1 MARDDETGGIRRRS
15 TSRDEEEDG
24 FELQTAG
31 SHQQETYESGPFNAS
46 AQSASHRRVA
56 STSGTDVT
64 PATSPTTEQP
74 RVVRFSQDLDRN
86 QDSFGPQR
94 SQSESGLHTPGWT
107 STNPHHG
114 RGPKHALSVN
124 TGQGEREGS
133 GETRRNSGTNVTSPV
148 SPNSTTS
155 PLSPT
160 SRSRG
165 HSLRRAIFNKNM
177 TGGQSVD
184 GSNIEMQESGSS
196 DGSTRQNEQPAPKK
210 SETVVTTTSISEHSS
225 EGLKEKK
232 GGMGTSLPQYESW
245 TQRRSPKKNQHFKR
259 FVAAA
264 ENLRKTIFRE
274 HPLPPSKDGRNIDLD
289 VSRREALK
297 DERTGK
303 NYVDN
308 FIRSCRYN
316 VWNFLPRQLFAQ
328 FSKLANFYFLLV
340 SILQMIPGL
349 STTGNYTTI
358 VPLIFFVSISMGK
371 EGYDDFRRYKLDK
384 EENNRA
390 TQVLRP
396 AQSKQ
401 SSESTASASLDW
413 STVKWHKLRV
423 GDIVRLKRDE
433 PAPADLVV
441 LHSSG
446 LNGIAYVET
455 MALDGETNL
464 KPKSTTASLAA
475 MCATEN
481 GLTTAQAH
489 FVVEDPNID
498 LYKFEGRVNVGGKT
512 SALTNNEVIY
522 RNSIL
527 RNTPECI
534 GMVIYTG
541 EECKIRMNANKHP
554 RIKAPRLQSIVNRIV
569 IVIVI
574 FVLLLALFNT
584 IAFSIWQK
592 TTAKHAFYI
601 KNAPVP
607 MFQTLTAFFI
617 MFNTMI
623 PLSLYVSMEIVKLA
637 QMILMNDVDMYD
649 EKTDTP
655 FKAQTSTINE
665 ELGQISYVFS
675 DKTGTLT
682 DNEMKFRKMS
692 VAGTAWLHDVDLKNE
707 DKPKLLHKKRSKGK
721 KPARRSLLV
730 ERRSAGTLD
739 DLEGNQPLAAQ
750 GLGNDEDFTPNS
762 SEPTWQ
768 SSARPAKSQPV
779 LRTKELIRY
788 IQSKPYTNFAM
799 KARLFL
805 LEIALCHT
813 CMPEVKDDGTTDFQA
828 SSPDELALIRAAQ
841 ELGYLFVDRDMATVT
856 IKHSPPGNTADDV
869 ISETYEVLDVIEF
882 SSKRKR
888 MSIIV
893 RFPNKRICVMTKGA
907 DSVIMKRLKLASL
920 ASRKVIEIENRAD
933 RRKSMEAQQALAR
946 KSSIQMERSSN
957 LSRPS
962 MNLRRSSIGRP
973 STTGQRLQP
982 VRDEVDHWLTER
994 ERDVDTSGIE
1004 EDNQY
1009 YSPRPSTQINRQSF
1023 AVSEARSSILFD
1035 DDEELV
1041 DDTMVNDDA
1050 MVIERCFQHINDFA
1064 TEGLRTLLYG
1074 YRFITEDDYAGWK
1087 KIYLDATTSLVD
1099 RERKIEQAGELIEL
1113 DLELAGAT
1121 AIEDKLQRG
1130 VPEAIDKLRRANIKM
1145 WMLTGDK
1152 RETAINIGHSCR
1164 LIKDYSTVV
1173 VLDQDVGDVDKTIGS
1188 ALMNIRNAATAHCV
1202 VVIDGQTLSMIEETK
1217 TLKKLFFDLAI
1228 EADSVIC
1235 CRASPSQ
1242 KAKLVKAIRKR
1253 VKKSVTLAIG
1263 DGANDIAMIQEA
1275 HVGIGITGKEG
1286 LQAARTSDYAIA
1298 QFRFL
1303 AKLLL
1308 VHGRWNYIRTCKYI
1322 VGTFWKEVVFYLT
1335 QALYQRWC
1343 GYSATSL
1350 YEPWSLSMFN
1360 TLFTSLPV
1368 IFTGIFEKD
1377 LLPATLLAVPELY
1390 TKGQKNGGFN
1400 IWVYLGWMFM
1410 GATEAMIIFFCMW
1423 SLFGEVAF
1431 TDDNSLFAM
1440 GNMTFTACVI
1450 FISVKLLV
1458 IEMHNQSWLAPF
1470 ALLISVGGWFLWNI
1484 LLTLIYHNNV
1494 IYFVKGTFF
1503 HKFGKNPLWWF
1514 TLVLILVSVI
1524 TFEIAVIS
1532 LRAAYFKTDEDTFQ
1546 ELERDL
1552 GVRMRFEEASAEFLA
1567 MGWEGK
1573 GEMKRKAEE
1582 ERARKEEA
1590 KRRKEVEQME
1600 REMAVGELL
1609 RNRPSGMERMDGL
1622 ERLQSAE
1629 EGMLGGAGKGGG
1641 GKGNSKV
1648 LVEES
1653 NEMAVRKSRDLFDSL
1668 RNLKDGFGRK
1678 GG

>member
-1 MARDDETGGIRRRS
+1 MAGDQGTGGIRRRS

-24 FELQTAG
+24 FEMQTARG
-31 SHQQETYESGPFNAS
+31 HQQETTYRTGPSNSPSRNAG
-46 AQSASHRRVA
+46 HGMVV
-56 STSGTDVT
+56 STSGTDAT
-64 PATSPTTEQP
+64 PVTSPTTEQP
-74 RVVRFSQDLDRN
+74 RVVRFSTDLDWN
-86 QDSFGPQR
+86 QESFGPQR
-94 SQSESGLHTPGWT
+94 SQSDAGLHAQGWT
-107 STNPHHG
+107 STNSNPD

-124 TGQGEREGS
+124 TGQGEKAGS
-133 GETRRNSGTNVTSPV
+133 GETRRNSGGNF
-148 SPNSTTS
+148 TS
-155 PLSPT
+155 PLSPNSVT
-160 SRSRG
+160 SPLSPASRSRG
-165 HSLRRAIFNKNM
+165 YSLRRGIFNKNI
-177 TGGQSVD
+177 TGGQSAH
-184 GSNIEMQESGSS
+184 GSIIEMHEPGPS
-196 DGSTRQNEQPAPKK
+196 DGSTRDSSQSTPKK
-210 SETVVTTTSISEHSS
+210 SETVVTTTPISESSS

-232 GGMGTSLPQYESW
+232 GRATTALPQYESW
-245 TQRRSPKKNQHFKR
+245 VQRRSPKKNQKYKR
-259 FVAAA
+259 FVAAI

-274 HPLPPSKDGRNIDLD
+274 HPLPPSKDGRQIDFD
-289 VSRREALK
+289 PSRQQALT

-303 NYVDN
+303 AYVDN

-316 VWNFLPRQLFAQ
+316 AWNFLPRQLFAQ

-349 STTGNYTTI
+349 STTGSFTTI

-384 EENNRA
+384 EENNRE

-396 AQSKQ
+396 TQ
-401 SSESTASASLDW
+401 STAPNNSPAAGGSNW

-423 GDIVRLKRDE
+423 GDIVKLKRDE

-441 LHSSG
+441 LQSDG

-464 KPKSTTASLAA
+464 KPKSTTSSLAA
-475 MCATEN
+475 VCATEDDI
-481 GLTTAQAH
+481 TTAKAH
-489 FVVEDPNID
+489 FVVEDPNLD
-498 LYKFEGRVNVGGKT
+498 LYKFEGRVTVDGKT

-554 RIKAPRLQSIVNRIV
+554 RIKAPRLQFIVNRIV

-574 FVLLLALFNT
+574 FVLMIALFNT
-584 IAFSIWQK
+584 IAFSIWQR
-592 TTAKHAFYI
+592 TTAKHAFYL
-601 KNAPVP
+601 KNAPVATFP
-607 MFQTLTAFFI
+607 TLTAFFI

-637 QMILMNDVDMYD
+637 QMFLMNDVDMYD
-649 EKTDTP
+649 EKTDTA

-692 VAGTAWLHDVDLKNE
+692 VAGTAWLHDVDLKKD
-707 DKPKLLHKKRSKGK
+707 DKPKLLHKKRNKGK
-721 KPARRSLLV
+721 KPARKSLIV
-730 ERRSAGTLD
+730 EHQRDGALD
-739 DLEGNQPLAAQ
+739 DEEENEPFAAQ
-750 GLGNDEDFTPNS
+750 GSDNDKAGGADP
-762 SEPTWQ
+762 SEPQWQ
-768 SSARPAKSQPV
+768 SSARPARTQPL
-779 LRTKELIRY
+779 LRTRELIQY
-788 IQSKPYTNFAM
+788 IQRKPHSNFAI
-799 KARLFL
+799 KTRIFL
-805 LEIALCHT
+805 LQIALCHT
-813 CMPEVKDDGTTDFQA
+813 CMPEVKEDGTTDFQA

-841 ELGYLFVDRDMATVT
+841 ELGYLFVDRDLATVT
-856 IKHSPPGNTADDV
+856 IKHSPTGNTDDDE
-869 ISETYEVLDVIEF
+869 ITETYEVLDVIEF

-907 DSVIMKRLKLASL
+907 DSVIMKRLKLANL
-920 ASRKVIEIENRAD
+920 ASRKVTEIEMRAD

-946 KSSIQMERSSN
+946 KSSVQMERPGSF
-957 LSRPS
+957 SRPS
-962 MNLRRSSIGRP
+962 MTLRRSSIGRH
-973 STTGQRLQP
+973 SMNVQRLQP
-982 VRDEVDHWLTER
+982 VRDEIDHWLTER
-994 ERDVDTSGIE
+994 ERDVDVSGIE
-1004 EDNQY
+1004 DDNQY
-1009 YSPRPSTQINRQSF
+1009 YSPRPSAQINRQSF
-1023 AVSEARSSILFD
+1023 AVSEARSSMLFD
-1035 DDEELV
+1035 DDDEDLV
-1041 DDTMVNDDA
+1041 DETMVNDDA

-1087 KIYLDATTSLVD
+1087 KIYLDATTSLVN
-1099 RERKIEQAGELIEL
+1099 RERKIDQAGELIEL

-1121 AIEDKLQRG
+1121 AIEDKLQAG

-1188 ALMNIRNAATAHCV
+1188 ALMDIRNVATAHCV
-1202 VVIDGQTLSMIEETK
+1202 VVIDGQTLTMIEETK
-1217 TLKKLFFDLAI
+1217 ALKNLFFDLAV

-1253 VKKSVTLAIG
+1253 VKSSVTLAIG

-1303 AKLLL
+1303 TKLLL

-1400 IWVYLGWMFM
+1400 IRIYLGWTFM
-1410 GATEAMIIFFCMW
+1410 AATEAMIIFFCMW

-1440 GNMTFTACVI
+1440 GDMTFTACVI
-1450 FISVKLLV
+1450 FISVK
-1458 IEMHNQSWLAPF
+1458 
-1470 ALLISVGGWFLWNI
+1470 
-1484 LLTLIYHNNV
+1484 
-1494 IYFVKGTFF
+1494 
-1503 HKFGKNPLWWF
+1503 
-1514 TLVLILVSVI
+1514 
-1524 TFEIAVIS
+1524 
-1532 LRAAYFKTDEDTFQ
+1532 
-1546 ELERDL
+1546 
-1552 GVRMRFEEASAEFLA
+1552 
-1567 MGWEGK
+1567 
-1573 GEMKRKAEE
+1573 
-1582 ERARKEEA
+1582 
-1590 KRRKEVEQME
+1590 
-1600 REMAVGELL
+1600 
-1609 RNRPSGMERMDGL
+1609 
-1622 ERLQSAE
+1622 
-1629 EGMLGGAGKGGG
+1629 ML
-1641 GKGNSKV
+1641 
-1648 LVEES
+1648 
-1653 NEMAVRKSRDLFDSL
+1653 
-1668 RNLKDGFGRK
+1668 
-1678 GG
+1678 

>member
-1 MARDDETGGIRRRS
+1 MAGGDDMSGIRRRS
-15 TSRDEEEDG
+15 TSHDEEEDG
-24 FELQTAG
+24 FEMQASRG
-31 SHQQETYESGPFNAS
+31 HHQETTHRTGPSDAP
-46 AQSASHRRVA
+46 SHHTGHGRVA
-56 STSGTDVT
+56 STSGTDASPV
-64 PATSPTTEQP
+64 TSPTTGQP
-74 RVVRFSQDLDRN
+74 RAVRFSTDLGRN
-86 QDSFGPQR
+86 QDNFEVQR
-94 SQSESGLHTPGWT
+94 SQSDSGSHSEGWT
-107 STNPHHG
+107 SINMSSG
-114 RGPKHALSVN
+114 RGSKHALSIS
-124 TGQGEREGS
+124 TGQGERASS
-133 GETRRNSGTNVTSPV
+133 GETRQNSGGNSTSPV
-148 SPNSTTS
+148 SPNSASS
-155 PLSPT
+155 PLSPA
-160 SRSRG
+160 SRARG
-165 HSLRRAIFNKNM
+165 YSLRRAIFNKNM
-177 TGGQSVD
+177 PGGQSAD
-184 GSNIEMQESGSS
+184 GSIIEMQEPGPS
-196 DGSTRQNEQPAPKK
+196 DGSTRDSGQNTQKK
-210 SETVVTTTSISEHSS
+210 SETVITMTPISENFS
-225 EGLKEKK
+225 EAIKEKK
-232 GGMGTSLPQYESW
+232 DRTTTALPQYESW
-245 TQRRSPKKNQHFKR
+245 VQRRSPKKNQHYKR
-259 FVAAA
+259 LVAAA

-274 HPLPPSKDGRNIDLD
+274 HPLPPSKDGRQIDFDAL
-289 VSRREALK
+289 RKEALR

-303 NYVDN
+303 AYVDN

-316 VWNFLPRQLFAQ
+316 AWNFLPRQLFAQ

-349 STTGNYTTI
+349 STTGSFTTI
-358 VPLIFFVSISMGK
+358 VPLIFFVSVSMGK

-384 EENNRA
+384 EENNRE
-390 TQVLRP
+390 TQILRP
-396 AQSKQ
+396 NQ
-401 SSESTASASLDW
+401 STAPSNSPAAGSPNW
-413 STVKWHKLRV
+413 ATSKWCKLRV
-423 GDIVRLKRDE
+423 GDIVKLKRDE
-433 PAPADLVV
+433 PAPADLVM
-441 LHSSG
+441 LQSSG

-464 KPKSTTASLAA
+464 KPKSTTSSLAA
-475 MCATEN
+475 VCATEEDLIN
-481 GLTTAQAH
+481 AQAH

-498 LYKFEGRVNVGGKT
+498 LYKFEGRVTVNGKT

-527 RNTPECI
+527 RNTPDCI

-554 RIKAPRLQSIVNRIV
+554 RIKAPRLQFIVNRIV

-584 IAFSIWQK
+584 IAFSIWQR
-592 TTAKHAFYI
+592 TTAKHAFYL
-601 KNAPVP
+601 KNAPVA
-607 MFQTLTAFFI
+607 MFPTLTAFFI

-649 EKTDTP
+649 EKTDTA

-692 VAGTAWLHDVDLKNE
+692 VAGTAWLHDVDLKKE
-707 DKPKLLHKKRSKGK
+707 DKPKLLHKRRSKGK
-721 KPARRSLLV
+721 KPARKSLVINSQRDGAL
-730 ERRSAGTLD
+730 ED
-739 DLEGNQPLAAQ
+739 MEGNEPLAAQ
-750 GLGNDEDFTPNS
+750 GEGVADYV
-762 SEPTWQ
+762 EPQWQ

-779 LRTKELIRY
+779 LRTRELVQY
-788 IQSKPYTNFAM
+788 IQRKPYTNFAM

-813 CMPEVKDDGTTDFQA
+813 CMPEVKEDGTTDFQA

-841 ELGYLFVDRDMATVT
+841 ELGYLFVDRDLSTVT
-856 IKHSPPGNTADDV
+856 IKHSPTGNTDDDE
-869 ISETYEVLDVIEF
+869 ITETYEVMDVIEF

-907 DSVIMKRLKLASL
+907 DSVIMRRLKLANL
-920 ASRKVIEIENRAD
+920 ASRKVTEIEKRAD
-933 RRKSMEAQQALAR
+933 RRKSLEAQQALAR
-946 KSSIQMERSSN
+946 KSSIQMERSGS

-962 MNLRRSSIGRP
+962 MNLGRSSIGRLSMNGP
-973 STTGQRLQP
+973 RLQP
-982 VRDEVDHWLTER
+982 VLDEVDNWLTER
-994 ERDVDTSGIE
+994 ERDVDMSGIE
-1004 EDNQY
+1004 QEHQY
-1009 YSPRPSTQINRQSF
+1009 RSPRPSAQLNRQSF
-1023 AVSEARSSILFD
+1023 AVSEARSSMLFD
-1035 DDEELV
+1035 DDEDLV

-1087 KIYLDATTSLVD
+1087 KIYLDATTSLID

-1121 AIEDKLQRG
+1121 AIEDKLQKG

-1188 ALMNIRNAATAHCV
+1188 ALMGIRNVATAHCV

-1217 TLKKLFFDLAI
+1217 TLKRLFFDLAI

-1253 VKKSVTLAIG
+1253 VKTSVTLAIG

-1303 AKLLL
+1303 TKLLL

-1400 IWVYLGWMFM
+1400 LRIYLGWTCMA
-1410 GATEAMIIFFCMW
+1410 ATEAMIIFFCMW

-1440 GNMTFTACVI
+1440 GDMTFTASVI
-1450 FISVKLLV
+1450 FISVK
-1458 IEMHNQSWLAPF
+1458 
-1470 ALLISVGGWFLWNI
+1470 
-1484 LLTLIYHNNV
+1484 
-1494 IYFVKGTFF
+1494 
-1503 HKFGKNPLWWF
+1503 
-1514 TLVLILVSVI
+1514 
-1524 TFEIAVIS
+1524 
-1532 LRAAYFKTDEDTFQ
+1532 
-1546 ELERDL
+1546 
-1552 GVRMRFEEASAEFLA
+1552 
-1567 MGWEGK
+1567 
-1573 GEMKRKAEE
+1573 
-1582 ERARKEEA
+1582 
-1590 KRRKEVEQME
+1590 
-1600 REMAVGELL
+1600 
-1609 RNRPSGMERMDGL
+1609 
-1622 ERLQSAE
+1622 
-1629 EGMLGGAGKGGG
+1629 ML
-1641 GKGNSKV
+1641 
-1648 LVEES
+1648 
-1653 NEMAVRKSRDLFDSL
+1653 
-1668 RNLKDGFGRK
+1668 
-1678 GG
+1678 

>member
-1 MARDDETGGIRRRS
+1 MAGGDEAGGIRRRS
-15 TSRDEEEDG
+15 TSRDEEEDI
-24 FELQTAG
+24 FEMQTARG
-31 SHQQETYESGPFNAS
+31 DHQETTYPHNSG
-46 AQSASHRRVA
+46 HGRVA
-56 STSGTDVT
+56 STSGTNASPV
-64 PATSPTTEQP
+64 TSPTTGQP
-74 RVVRFSQDLDRN
+74 RAVRFSTDLDRN
-86 QDSFGPQR
+86 LDSFEPHR
-94 SQSESGLHTPGWT
+94 SQSHSGLHSPGWT
-107 STNPHHG
+107 STNMNSG

-124 TGQGEREGS
+124 TGQGESTSS
-133 GETRRNSGTNVTSPV
+133 GGTRRNSGGNV
-148 SPNSTTS
+148 TS
-155 PLSPT
+155 PLSPNSMST
-160 SRSRG
+160 PLSPASRARG
-165 HSLRRAIFNKNM
+165 YSLRRAILHKNM
-177 TGGQSVD
+177 TGGQSAD
-184 GSNIEMQESGSS
+184 GSVIEMQESGPS
-196 DGSTRQNEQPAPKK
+196 DGSTRNNAQSTQKK
-210 SETVVTTTSISEHSS
+210 SETVVTITPTSVSFS
-225 EGLKEKK
+225 EGIKEKQVR
-232 GGMGTSLPQYESW
+232 TVTALPQYESW
-245 TQRRSPKKNQHFKR
+245 MQRRLPKKNQHYKR
-259 FVAAA
+259 FVALA
-264 ENLRKTIFRE
+264 ENLRKTVFRE
-274 HPLPPSKDGRNIDLD
+274 HPLPPSKDGRQIDFDL
-289 VSRREALK
+289 SRKEALR

-303 NYVDN
+303 AYVDN

-316 VWNFLPRQLFAQ
+316 AWNFLPRQLFAQ

-340 SILQMIPGL
+340 STLQMIPGL
-349 STTGNYTTI
+349 STTGSFTTI

-384 EENNRA
+384 EENNRE

-396 AQSKQ
+396 NQSMVPTN
-401 SSESTASASLDW
+401 SRSTEEPNWENS
-413 STVKWHKLRV
+413 KWHKLRV
-423 GDIVRLKRDE
+423 GDIVKLNRDE
-433 PAPADLVV
+433 PAPADLVI
-441 LHSSG
+441 LQSSG

-464 KPKSTTASLAA
+464 KPKSTTSSLAA
-475 MCATEN
+475 ICATEN
-481 GLTTAQAH
+481 DIPTAQAH

-498 LYKFEGRVNVGGKT
+498 LYKFEGRVTVDGKT

-554 RIKAPRLQSIVNRIV
+554 RIKAPRLQYIVNRIV
-569 IVIVI
+569 IVIVM

-592 TTAKHAFYI
+592 TTAKRAFYL
-601 KNAPVP
+601 KNAPVA
-607 MFQTLTAFFI
+607 MFPTLTAFFI

-649 EKTDTP
+649 EKTDTA

-692 VAGTAWLHDVDLKNE
+692 VAGTAWLHDVDLQKE
-707 DKPKLLHKKRSKGK
+707 DKPKLLHKMRNKGK
-721 KPARRSLLV
+721 KPARKSLVMNRQQDGALEDV
-730 ERRSAGTLD
+730 
-739 DLEGNQPLAAQ
+739 EGNEALAAQ
-750 GLGNDEDFTPNS
+750 GLGNNCDGVAES
-762 SEPTWQ
+762 SEPHWQ

-779 LRTKELIRY
+779 LRTRELIRY
-788 IQSKPYTNFAM
+788 IQRKPHTNFAM

-813 CMPEVKDDGTTDFQA
+813 CMPEVKEDGTTDFQA

-841 ELGYLFVDRDMATVT
+841 ELGFLFVDRDLATVT
-856 IKHSPPGNTADDV
+856 IKHSPTGNTDGDE
-869 ISETYEVLDVIEF
+869 ITETYEVLDVIEF

-920 ASRKVIEIENRAD
+920 ASRKVTEIEKRAD

-946 KSSIQMERSSN
+946 KSSIQMERAGS

-962 MNLRRSSIGRP
+962 MTLGRLSIGRP
-973 STTGQRLQP
+973 SMNGPRLQP

-994 ERDVDTSGIE
+994 ERDVDMSGIE
-1004 EDNQY
+1004 QENQY
-1009 YSPRPSTQINRQSF
+1009 YSPRPSAQLNRQSF
-1023 AVSEARSSILFD
+1023 AVSEARSSTLFD
-1035 DDEELV
+1035 DDEDLV

-1099 RERKIEQAGELIEL
+1099 RERKIDQAGELIEL

-1121 AIEDKLQRG
+1121 AIEDKLQKG
-1130 VPEAIDKLRRANIKM
+1130 VPETIDKLRRANIKM

-1188 ALMNIRNAATAHCV
+1188 ALMNIRNVATAHCV
-1202 VVIDGQTLSMIEETK
+1202 VVIDGQTLSMIEEIE
-1217 TLKKLFFDLAI
+1217 TLKRLFFDLAI

-1253 VKKSVTLAIG
+1253 VKTSVTLAIG

-1303 AKLLL
+1303 TKLLL

-1390 TKGQKNGGFN
+1390 KKGQKNGGFN
-1400 IWVYLGWMFM
+1400 LWIYLGWTSM
-1410 GATEAMIIFFCMW
+1410 AAVEAMIIFFCMW

-1440 GNMTFTACVI
+1440 GDMTFTACVI
-1450 FISVKLLV
+1450 FISVKMLV
-1458 IEMHNQSWLAPF
+1458 IEMHNKTWLVPV
-1470 ALLISVGGWFLWNI
+1470 ALAISIGGWFLWNI
-1484 LLTLIYHNNV
+1484 LLSTIYHHNV

-1503 HKFGKNPLWWF
+1503 SKFGKNPLWWF
-1514 TLVLILVSVI
+1514 TLILILVSVI
-1524 TFEIAVIS
+1524 AFEIAVSS
-1532 LRAAYFKTDEDTFQ
+1532 LRAAYFPTDEDTFQ
-1546 ELERDL
+1546 ELEKDL

-1582 ERARKEEA
+1582 ERAKKEEA
-1590 KRRKEVEQME
+1590 KRKKEEEQME
-1600 REMAVGELL
+1600 REMEVGELL
-1609 RNRPSGMERMDGL
+1609 RNRPSGLERMDGL
-1622 ERLQSAE
+1622 EQLQSAE
-1629 EGMLGGAGKGGG
+1629 KGMAGVSDKR
-1641 GKGNSKV
+1641 KSKF
-1648 LVEES
+1648 LVEAS
-1653 NEMAVRKSRDLFDSL
+1653 NEEAVRKSRDVLDT
-1668 RNLKDGFGRK
+1668 LKRMKGRLGKK
-1678 GG
+1678 GD

>member
-1 MARDDETGGIRRRS
+1 MTGDDDTGAIRRRS
-15 TSRDEEEDG
+15 TSRDEEEDA
-24 FELQTAG
+24 FEMQTARDHHPETAYRTG
-31 SHQQETYESGPFNAS
+31 PSNPSSHNAG
-46 AQSASHRRVA
+46 RNRVA
-56 STSGTDVT
+56 STSGTDAT
-64 PATSPTTEQP
+64 PVTSPTTQQP
-74 RVVRFSQDLDRN
+74 RAVRFSTHLDRN
-86 QDSFGPQR
+86 QDKFDLER
-94 SQSESGLHTPGWT
+94 SQSDFGLNSQGWT
-107 STNPHHG
+107 STSTNSG
-114 RGPKHALSVN
+114 RNSKHALSVN
-124 TGQGEREGS
+124 TAQGE
-133 GETRRNSGTNVTSPV
+133 GESFGATRWNSGGNLTSPI
-148 SPNSTTS
+148 SPNSTS

-160 SRSRG
+160 SRARG
-165 HSLRRAIFNKNM
+165 YSLRRAVFNKNM
-177 TGGQSVD
+177 TGGQSAE
-184 GSNIEMQESGSS
+184 GSTIEMQEPGPS
-196 DGSTRQNEQPAPKK
+196 DGSARDNDRSTPKK
-210 SETVVTTTSISEHSS
+210 TETVVTTTPISEKSS
-225 EGLKEKK
+225 EGIKEKK
-232 GGMGTSLPQYESW
+232 TRTVTALPQYESW
-245 TQRRSPKKNQHFKR
+245 VQRRSPKKNHHYKR
-259 FVAAA
+259 LVAAA

-274 HPLPPSKDGRNIDLD
+274 HPLPPSKDGRQIKFDA
-289 VSRREALK
+289 SCKEALR

-303 NYVDN
+303 AYVGN

-316 VWNFLPRQLFAQ
+316 AWNFLPRQLFAQ

-349 STTGNYTTI
+349 STTGSFTTI

-384 EENNRA
+384 EENNRE

-396 AQSKQ
+396 NQSGPLNWTI
-401 SSESTASASLDW
+401 S
-413 STVKWHKLRV
+413 KWHKLRV
-423 GDIVRLKRDE
+423 GDIVKLKRDE
-433 PAPADLVV
+433 PAPADLVI

-464 KPKSTTASLAA
+464 KPKSTTSSLAA
-475 MCATEN
+475 VCATEN
-481 GLTTAQAH
+481 DLTNAQAH

-498 LYKFEGRVNVGGKT
+498 LYKFEGRVTVDGKT

-554 RIKAPRLQSIVNRIV
+554 RIKAPRLQFIVNRIV

-584 IAFSIWQK
+584 IAFSIWQR
-592 TTAKHAFYI
+592 TTAKHAFYL
-601 KNAPVP
+601 KNAPVA
-607 MFQTLTAFFI
+607 MFPTLTAFFI

-649 EKTDTP
+649 EKTNTA

-692 VAGTAWLHDVDLKNE
+692 VAGTAWLHDVDLKKE
-707 DKPKLLHKKRSKGK
+707 DKPKLLHKRRSKGK
-721 KPARRSLLV
+721 KPARKSLVL
-730 ERRSAGTLD
+730 ERQRDWALED
-739 DLEGNQPLAAQ
+739 MEGNEPLAAQ
-750 GLGNDEDFTPNS
+750 ASDNNRDDVAES
-762 SEPTWQ
+762 SEPQWQ

-779 LRTKELIRY
+779 LRTRELIRY
-788 IQSKPYTNFAM
+788 IQRKPYTNFAM

-813 CMPEVKDDGTTDFQA
+813 CMPEVKEDGTTDFQA

-841 ELGYLFVDRDMATVT
+841 ELGYLFVDRNLATVT
-856 IKHSPPGNTADDV
+856 IKHSPTGNTDDDEV
-869 ISETYEVLDVIEF
+869 TETYEVLDVIEF

-920 ASRKVIEIENRAD
+920 ASRKVTEIELRAD

-946 KSSIQMERSSN
+946 KSSVQMEMAGS

-962 MNLRRSSIGRP
+962 MTLRRQSIGRL
-973 STTGQRLQP
+973 SMNGQRLQP

-994 ERDVDTSGIE
+994 ERDVDMSGIE
-1004 EDNQY
+1004 ENQY

-1035 DDEELV
+1035 DDEDLV
-1041 DDTMVNDDA
+1041 DDTMANDDA
-1050 MVIERCFQHINDFA
+1050 LVIERCFQHINDFA

-1087 KIYLDATTSLVD
+1087 KVYLDATTSLVD
-1099 RERKIEQAGELIEL
+1099 RERKIDQAGELIEL

-1121 AIEDKLQRG
+1121 AIEDKLQKG

-1188 ALMNIRNAATAHCV
+1188 ALMSIRNVATAHCV
-1202 VVIDGQTLSMIEETK
+1202 VVIDGQTLTMIEETK
-1217 TLKKLFFDLAI
+1217 TLKRLFFDLAI

-1253 VKKSVTLAIG
+1253 VKTSVTLAIG

-1303 AKLLL
+1303 TKLLL

-1400 IWVYLGWMFM
+1400 LRIYLGWTFM
-1410 GATEAMIIFFCMW
+1410 ASVEAMIIFFCMW

-1440 GNMTFTACVI
+1440 GDMTFTACVV
-1450 FISVKLLV
+1450 FISVKMLV
-1458 IEMHNQSWLAPF
+1458 IEMHNKSWLVPL
-1470 ALLISVGGWFLWNI
+1470 ALLVSIGGWFLWNI
-1484 LLTLIYHNNV
+1484 LLSTIYHHNV

-1503 HKFGKNPLWWF
+1503 SKFGKNPLWWF

-1524 TFEIAVIS
+1524 AFEIAVIS
-1532 LRAAYFKTDEDTFQ
+1532 LRATYFPTDEDTFQ
-1546 ELERDL
+1546 ELETDL

-1573 GEMKRKAEE
+1573 DEMKRKAEK
-1582 ERARKEEA
+1582 ERARKEET
-1590 KRRKEVEQME
+1590 KRKKEEEQFV
-1600 REMAVGELL
+1600 REMEVGELL
-1609 RNRPSGMERMDGL
+1609 RNRPSGVERMQGF
-1622 ERLQSAE
+1622 ERLESP
-1629 EGMLGGAGKGGG
+1629 EGTVGFRDHRK
-1641 GKGNSKV
+1641 SKV

-1653 NEMAVRKSRDLFDSL
+1653 NNAAVRKSADVLDT
-1668 RNLKDGFGRK
+1668 LKKMKGRLEKKGDGT
-1678 GG
+1678 